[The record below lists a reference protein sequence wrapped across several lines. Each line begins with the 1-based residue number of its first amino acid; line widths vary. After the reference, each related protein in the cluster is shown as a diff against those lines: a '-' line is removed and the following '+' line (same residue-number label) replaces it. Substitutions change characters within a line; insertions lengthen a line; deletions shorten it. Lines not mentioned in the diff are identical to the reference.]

1 MSPWDAVLTELW
13 KRSRFTSYFY
23 QMVTFAEDEGLSTL
37 ALTVRAGRV
46 TLLYNRDFAEGLT
59 VEERIGLLVHEMMH
73 GVFGHDHRGVRDEHP
88 HLQNLAQDMVIN
100 SWMDD
105 HSPTFFST
113 DGKGLIL
120 PQGLPRIPWA
130 FFEKTGEPDP
140 SWEKVYRF
148 LKTDEP
154 AILGDFAQG
163 LKENFRPA
171 ESRQPTKAPESPGTP
186 TGPGDEDAKRQG
198 DWRLSGGD
206 GQQLPTGVH
215 RMEEASSAVRIRKN
229 VRAALALSGQDVKAR
244 DERLVQEISAL
255 IQGVTKVNTAP
266 LKRKIRTIV
275 AQGTPSRHWAY
286 SAARFNRRYFTE
298 GIYSAGR
305 RYVDKKLL
313 TVVVDLS
320 ASMVS
325 RPEHIEEAFG
335 AVEALLDGYR
345 INLLCIDETLFVPEK
360 QGERFVKGG
369 QGARSCTYRRG
380 DWRLIRSGNSGTTF
394 FAPLFNR
401 YLKNHREMVVVI
413 TDGEIYDLERL
424 APYPRTLWLLPSQA
438 QSFQPPF
445 GEVVRLERNE

>member
-1 MSPWDAVLTELW
+1 MNPWESPLKELW

-23 QMVTFAEDEGLSTL
+23 QMVTFAEEKSLPTL
-37 ALTVRAGRV
+37 ALTVRGGRV
-46 TLLYNRDFAEGLT
+46 TLLYNREFTEGLT
-59 VEERIGLLVHEMMH
+59 EEERIGLLVHEMMH
-73 GVFGHDHRGVRDEHP
+73 GVFGHDHRGFRDEHP
-88 HLQNLAQDMVIN
+88 YLQNMAQDMVIN

-105 HSPTFFST
+105 HSTAFFST
-113 DGKGLIL
+113 GDKGLTL
-120 PQGLPRIPWA
+120 PAGLPRIPRD
-130 FFEKTGEPDP
+130 FYEKTGERDP
-140 SWEKVYRF
+140 AWESVYRF

-154 AILGDFAQG
+154 AILGDFAEG
-163 LKENFRPA
+163 LKENFRSRGSSGQPENPEPSRMPA
-171 ESRQPTKAPESPGTP
+171 EEEGQKCEGDWCLSPG
-186 TGPGDEDAKRQG
+186 Q
-198 DWRLSGGD
+198 

-215 RMEEASSAVRIRKN
+215 RMEDASAAVRIRKN
-229 VRAALALSGQDVKAR
+229 VREALALSGQDFKAR

-255 IQGVTKVNTAP
+255 IQRVAKVDTTP

-275 AQGTPSRHWAY
+275 DRGTPSREWEY

-305 RYVDKKLL
+305 QYVDKKLL

-320 ASMVS
+320 ASMVT

-369 QGARSCTYRRG
+369 NGTRLCTYRRG

-394 FAPLFNR
+394 FSTLFNG
-401 YLKNHREMVVVI
+401 YLTHHREMVVVI

-424 APYPRTLWLLPSQA
+424 APYPRTLWLLPSNA
-438 QSFQPPF
+438 QGFHAPF
-445 GEVVRLERNE
+445 GDVIRLERQ